1 MRGSGDLRRLRRIQQ
16 LPNRRDPDQ
25 KHSILPATSHSLPLC
40 RRRNF
45 QKHSPNSFQNLDRS
59 KRFEREL
66 YCSGAVQKYHL
77 ERIVFCWR
85 GHCKM
90 FSCLPTYLPIEQSR
104 DVV

>member
-45 QKHSPNSFQNLDRS
+45 QKHSPNSF
-59 KRFEREL
+59 
-66 YCSGAVQKYHL
+66 
-77 ERIVFCWR
+77 
-85 GHCKM
+85 
-90 FSCLPTYLPIEQSR
+90 
-104 DVV
+104 